1 MTPGRSGP
9 SISPTG
15 WGQEKVWPIVMVT
28 PPTWLE
34 TTETTNETVGAV
46 GAPLGASL
54 EDGNQAGVG
63 SVRVGGG

>member
-1 MTPGRSGP
+1 M
-9 SISPTG
+9 
-15 WGQEKVWPIVMVT
+15 WPIVMVT

-63 SVRVGGG
+63 EGGETSLQQIPEIISSPSIQVP